1 MNVKK
6 TIKLAREFTL
16 FVVSIVTHMYT
27 CTHVEGENCVGTTH
41 VTDCTQFTRTH
52 PLSHFHFHTLAR
64 PSSILIAFVAVL
76 AK

>member
-27 CTHVEGENCVGTTH
+27 CTHVEGENCVGTT
-41 VTDCTQFTRTH
+41 FMY
-52 PLSHFHFHTLAR
+52 HTAGF
-64 PSSILIAFVAVL
+64 SSKLTNT
-76 AK
+76 KN